1 MNIQYVPL
9 ASVHNVWG
17 DVAPFIESA
26 LAHSN
31 GDYTVDQAKVYAST
45 GEWLILVAVDADGKI
60 HGAAAMRFYN
70 RPNDRVAFIIAM
82 GGNLITSPETFEQ
95 LKGYC
100 VSNGATVIEGTARE
114 STARLWTRYG
124 FSEKCRIVGARL

>member
-1 MNIQYVPL
+1 MKIQYVPL
-9 ASVHNVWG
+9 AAVHNSWSS
-17 DVAPFIESA
+17 VAPFIESA

-45 GEWLILVAVDADGKI
+45 GEWLILVAVDVDGKI